1 MSFDKGTDK
10 DTEKDTGKLKPG
22 VALTH
27 AEHDRTSFFCSEL
40 VATAFQE
47 LGILREIN
55 PSEITPEITPEITL
69 IDLCRFLIY
78 HDEY

>member
-1 MSFDKGTDK
+1 
-10 DTEKDTGKLKPG
+10 
-22 VALTH
+22 
-27 AEHDRTSFFCSEL
+27 